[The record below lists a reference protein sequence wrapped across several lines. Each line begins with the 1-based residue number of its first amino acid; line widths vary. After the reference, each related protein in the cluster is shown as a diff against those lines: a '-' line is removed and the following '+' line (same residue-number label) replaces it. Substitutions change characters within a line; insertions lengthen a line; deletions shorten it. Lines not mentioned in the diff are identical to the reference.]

1 MFLMRQ
7 AFAVKLNCSVLS
19 HSFLTHTYLPLA
31 IHVHLFHVL
40 LLWAR
45 DIAQES
51 PLLDNFTMELE
62 TPRSQLKG
70 KRTLLVER
78 ELSAFLQG
86 RSNTKI
92 LSSPAHPPSP
102 RINSWSL
109 KELRFGPPASL
120 SMVVIGQAG
129 YWSEAPGGASCHLP
143 SPSLLNS
150 LMQRQFLVMLGWYFW
165 TIRF

>member
-51 PLLDNFTMELE
+51 PLLDNFAMELE

-70 KRTLLVER
+70 KRRTLLVER
-78 ELSAFLQG
+78 ELSTFLQG

-92 LSSPAHPPSP
+92 LSSSAHPP
-102 RINSWSL
+102 
-109 KELRFGPPASL
+109 
-120 SMVVIGQAG
+120 
-129 YWSEAPGGASCHLP
+129 LP
-143 SPSLLNS
+143 EN
-150 LMQRQFLVMLGWYFW
+150 
-165 TIRF
+165 

>member
-1 MFLMRQ
+1 MFSP
-7 AFAVKLNCSVLS
+7 FSFFP
-19 HSFLTHTYLPLA
+19 HSYIFSFSYPCTF
-31 IHVHLFHVL
+31 VEL

-70 KRTLLVER
+70 KEDTLLVER
-78 ELSAFLQG
+78 ELSALLQG

-92 LSSPAHPPSP
+92 LSSPAHPHSP

-109 KELRFGPPASL
+109 KELSFWPPASL

-129 YWSEAPGGASCHLP
+129 YWPEAPGGASCHLP
-143 SPSLLNS
+143 SPPLLNS
-150 LMQRQFLVMLGWYFW
+150 LMQRQFRVMLGWYLD
-165 TIRF
+165 R

>member
-1 MFLMRQ
+1 MGLELSIFLRSPLQFWDSAIPGMLHHVSNETSLCCKTEL
-7 AFAVKLNCSVLS
+7 FSPFS
-19 HSFLTHTYLPLA
+19 FFPHSYIFTFSYPCTF
-31 IHVHLFHVL
+31 VEL

-70 KRTLLVER
+70 KRRTLLVER

-92 LSSPAHPPSP
+92 LSSSAHPP
-102 RINSWSL
+102 
-109 KELRFGPPASL
+109 
-120 SMVVIGQAG
+120 
-129 YWSEAPGGASCHLP
+129 LP
-143 SPSLLNS
+143 EN
-150 LMQRQFLVMLGWYFW
+150 
-165 TIRF
+165 